1 MAGQK
6 RVVADPTR
14 LDQVETWI
22 ASDHMWRRRAA
33 FVITLPYTKQNFPK
47 PHEIQ
52 ARERV
57 LGWAAELA
65 NDHDWFIQKAIAW
78 WVRDLSRHDAARA
91 QNFLNL
97 FGDDIKPFARK
108 EAARCMN

>member
-1 MAGQK
+1 
-6 RVVADPTR
+6 
-14 LDQVETWI
+14 
-22 ASDHMWRRRAA
+22 
-33 FVITLPYTKQNFPK
+33 
-47 PHEIQ
+47 
-52 ARERV
+52 